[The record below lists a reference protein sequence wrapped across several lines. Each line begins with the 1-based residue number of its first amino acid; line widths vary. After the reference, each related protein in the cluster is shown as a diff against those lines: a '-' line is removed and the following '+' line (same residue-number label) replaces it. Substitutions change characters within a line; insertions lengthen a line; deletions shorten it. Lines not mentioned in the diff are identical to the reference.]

1 MTVEPHPTRLPGP
14 WKAGYAL
21 DWHTRSST
29 NVGTDQSGRP
39 IFETV
44 RSDVGEFVYKMKYQ
58 RDKNQIHH
66 LVTLFA
72 SFLRSAQWPVE
83 IVVSVPPSRA
93 DRRFQPV
100 PALARQLSQS
110 VGLVYAANALQR
122 VRPVPELKSLD
133 EATDRDQILSG
144 AFAADES
151 AVRGMTVLLIDDVFR
166 SGATL
171 REGWRA
177 LDEAGAAAVYALV
190 ATRTRVKR

>member
-1 MTVEPHPTRLPGP
+1 
-14 WKAGYAL
+14 
-21 DWHTRSST
+21 
-29 NVGTDQSGRP
+29 
-39 IFETV
+39 
-44 RSDVGEFVYKMKYQ
+44 
-58 RDKNQIHH
+58 
-66 LVTLFA
+66 
-72 SFLRSAQWPVE
+72 
-83 IVVSVPPSRA
+83 
-93 DRRFQPV
+93 
-100 PALARQLSQS
+100 
-110 VGLVYAANALQR
+110 LVYAANALQR

-151 AVRGMTVLLIDDVFR
+151 AVRGRTVLLIDDVFR